1 MEAFGGRFL
10 LMGPYLAACACVF
23 FLGRTVA
30 RFYFIAYL
38 DPICIPRAVVLFQSR
53 AEVGVLS
60 FTVH

>member
-1 MEAFGGRFL
+1 MVVF
-10 LMGPYLAACACVF
+10 YLWGLIWQPALVFF